1 MRIIG
6 NDPSTPRQAQI
17 VASGTLPSGQPVVVN
32 ADGTV
37 SVVGGGNLT
46 ADNFLGFA
54 AHTYA
59 DTQSALVNST
69 CTVDRNQTGLT
80 AGQTY
85 YVQTDGTLGTTAGDP
100 SVVAG
105 TAISTTSII
114 VKG

>member
-1 MRIIG
+1 VTANDIG
-6 NDPSTPRQAQI
+6 GLVFSYQDASNFYYGNAVVYTQEST
-17 VASGTLPSGQPVVVN
+17 
-32 ADGTV
+32 
-37 SVVGGGNLT
+37 NLT
-46 ADNFLGFA
+46 SENFLGFA

-85 YVQTDGTLGTTAGDP
+85 YVQTDGSLGTTAADP

-105 TAISTTSII
+105 TAISSTEII
-114 VKG
+114 VNG

>member
-1 MRIIG
+1 
-6 NDPSTPRQAQI
+6 
-17 VASGTLPSGQPVVVN
+17 
-32 ADGTV
+32 
-37 SVVGGGNLT
+37 
-46 ADNFLGFA
+46 
-54 AHTYA
+54 
-59 DTQSALVNST
+59 LVNST